1 MSGFGENRMIKEGLR
16 NVMDSKDLTEPR
28 GKATAFDPS
37 PPLPSPRLVF
47 PSHSDMYHKT
57 PVELEDRNY
66 EENMKMSFV
75 H

>member
-1 MSGFGENRMIKEGLR
+1 MSW
-16 NVMDSKDLTEPR
+16 TPR
-28 GKATAFDPS
+28 ISLSPEEKPQRLI

-57 PVELEDRNY
+57 PVELEDWNY